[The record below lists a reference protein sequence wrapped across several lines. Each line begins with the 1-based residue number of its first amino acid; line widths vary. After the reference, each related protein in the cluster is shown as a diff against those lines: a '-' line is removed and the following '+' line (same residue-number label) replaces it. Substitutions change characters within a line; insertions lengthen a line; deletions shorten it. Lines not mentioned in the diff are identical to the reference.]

1 MGAKPMRRRHF
12 ITLLGSARL
21 ILLRATAVRVLIAPR
36 FADVMR
42 ICLFEHRSLMPDFSP
57 GSLRVSGNEVVV

>member
-1 MGAKPMRRRHF
+1 MRRRHF

-36 FADVMR
+36 FADVVR
-42 ICLFEHRSLMPDFSP
+42 ICLFEHRSLMPIFP
-57 GSLRVSGNEVVV
+57 PAACA